1 MHVYLQKKIG
11 SYTKITLLGETLEGK
26 AYLDYLDTVIR
37 KAYFEKNEI
46 AIDYMWYLWCGKDSP
61 FFGKD
66 RMTTFEQYFV
76 DNKEVQKEHKIPY
89 YKYITDEEFCKKV
102 LRDFGIS
109 EEYSHII
116 NGHVPVKAKDGESP
130 VKAGG
135 KLIVIDG
142 GFAKAYQSTTGI
154 AGYTLT
160 YNSNGLVLAMNE
172 PFESKNKA
180 IEEGLDIK
188 SQTILKENIL
198 TRKRVADTDIGE
210 KLKEEIN
217 DLKQLLISYKEG
229 VIKESV

>member
-89 YKYITDEEFCKKV
+89 YKYIKDEKFCEKILK
-102 LRDFGIS
+102 DFGVK
-109 EEYSHII
+109 EKFSHII
-116 NGHVPVKAKDGESP
+116 NGHVPVKTKDR
-130 VKAGG
+130 
-135 KLIVIDG
+135 
-142 GFAKAYQSTTGI
+142 
-154 AGYTLT
+154 
-160 YNSNGLVLAMNE
+160 
-172 PFESKNKA
+172 
-180 IEEGLDIK
+180 
-188 SQTILKENIL
+188 
-198 TRKRVADTDIGE
+198 RKT
-210 KLKEEIN
+210 
-217 DLKQLLISYKEG
+217 S
-229 VIKESV
+229 